1 MGFTMRHSDLDRVL
15 PALRDRAEEVGGT
28 VIVDPDVAKVSLVGV
43 GLLSRPQY
51 TARLLRALAAAGIAT
66 SWLFTSQLRTSVTV
80 PLACGPAAVALM
92 HEEFAL
98 DADASTASP

>member
-1 MGFTMRHSDLDRVL
+1 MSV
-15 PALRDRAEEVGGT
+15 
-28 VIVDPDVAKVSLVGV
+28 VGV

-51 TARLLRALAAAGIAT
+51 TARLLRTLAAAGIAT

-80 PLACGPAAVALM
+80 PLVRALDAVALL

-98 DADASTASP
+98 DPDVSSAFA